1 MKKIHRVKDILE
13 SEFTDEKTTICIRDH
28 AFRLMVAGKKIDS
41 LVLFYQYCPVEN
53 FTWQD
58 NNYIYVDLKEN

>member
-1 MKKIHRVKDILE
+1 MKKIHRIKDILE
-13 SEFTDEKTTICIRDH
+13 SEFTDEKTTICIRDN
-28 AFRLMVAGKKIDS
+28 AFRLLAAGKKTDS